1 MAGLKRGGRPDPANV
16 TLSGRSDKGTAHTV
30 YFTPEQIAWLEN
42 TWPEPL
48 ITPDTTMETIQ
59 NVAGKREL
67 IQAMKARVRRMA
79 TVQL

>member
-1 MAGLKRGGRPDPANV
+1 MAGLGRNGRRTDIVSLNGGTGKSAAQP
-16 TLSGRSDKGTAHTV
+16 V

-42 TWPEPL
+42 TFPEPL
-48 ITPDTTMETIQ
+48 ITPETTMEKIQ

-67 IQAMKARVRRMA
+67 IMAMKARTRAMA

>member
-1 MAGLKRGGRPDPANV
+1 MAGLGR
-16 TLSGRSDKGTAHTV
+16 SGRHSDNVSLNGGTGKSAAQPV

-42 TWPEPL
+42 TFPEPL
-48 ITPDTTMETIQ
+48 ITPDTTMEQIQ

-67 IQAMKARVRRMA
+67 IRAMKARTRAMA

>member
-1 MAGLKRGGRPDPANV
+1 MAGLGRNGRRSDNV
-16 TLSGRSDKGTAHTV
+16 SLSGGTGKSAAHPV

-42 TWPEPL
+42 TFPEPL
-48 ITPDTTMETIQ
+48 ITPETTMEKIQ

-67 IQAMKARVRRMA
+67 IMAMKARVRSMA